1 MSLDVK
7 GGGVENWL
15 EKKAITVIEGRGK
28 SSQGFY
34 GKSMCMNL
42 FLSYICLSNKT

>member
-1 MSLDVK
+1 MLREEELRT
-7 GGGVENWL
+7 GW
-15 EKKAITVIEGRGK
+15 EKKTITVIEGRRK